1 MTAPPVIASDVR
13 RASVRCRRGWRLLRF
28 GRGDSGRKVAR
39 LIFASLAS
47 LLIYALVF
55 GFIDDRPLAL
65 GFLQQQIDAK
75 LARGASIDGPKLVI
89 MAGSNGPY
97 SHRCEVIEQI
107 MAMPCVN
114 AGVAVGI
121 GLDYLFARWW
131 PLLHPGDLVYLPI
144 EEQQYSR
151 GHLATD
157 LGPDASIMFRHDWRT
172 LAVLPPQR
180 WVTALFS
187 FDLPA
192 ALMGPIEIAL
202 VASHFHDPRQD
213 MTGGTNAWGDH
224 VGHTAAI
231 AASNQDVLASATSNH
246 ATADEIRT
254 GDGSVLIAAFVRAAI
269 AHGVNV
275 IGGLPAEFADAPMP
289 ETTQDAI
296 RTLYLSNGA
305 DFLELPNQSR
315 YPRTAFFDTG
325 EHLNE
330 TWQIENSKLLAE
342 QLRIY
347 FRRRCTEC
355 ADLTAS
361 RAHCSKSSCLSSK
374 SSGTR

>member
-1 MTAPPVIASDVR
+1 MTASSVIASDVKR
-13 RASVRCRRGWRLLRF
+13 VPAGCRPGWSLLRF
-28 GRGDSGRKVAR
+28 ARGDSGRRVAR
-39 LIFASLAS
+39 LIFACLAS
-47 LLIYALVF
+47 LLLYALVF
-55 GFIDDRPLAL
+55 GFVVDRPLAL

-75 LARGASIDGPKLVI
+75 LARGLSIDRPKLVI
-89 MAGSNGPY
+89 LAGSNGPY
-97 SHRCEVIEQI
+97 SHRCEMIEQI

-121 GLDYLFARWW
+121 GLDYLFARWR

-144 EEQQYSR
+144 EEEQYSR
-151 GHLATD
+151 GRLATD

-172 LAVLPPQR
+172 LAALPPER

-187 FDLPA
+187 FDLPD
-192 ALMGPIEIAL
+192 ALMGPIEIGL
-202 VASHFHDPRQD
+202 VALHFHDPRQD
-213 MTGGTNAWGDH
+213 ITGGTNAWGDH

-231 AASNQDVLASATSNH
+231 AASNQGVLASAASHH

-254 GDGSVLIAAFVRAAI
+254 GDGSALIATLLRQAI
-269 AHGVNV
+269 AHGVDV

-289 ETTQDAI
+289 EATQDAI

-315 YPRTAFFDTG
+315 YPRTAFFDTS

-330 TWQIENSKLLAE
+330 TWQIENSKLLAQE
-342 QLRIY
+342 LLLY

-355 ADLTAS
+355 ADVTAS
-361 RAHCSKSSCLSSK
+361 RAHCSNSSCLSNK

>member
-1 MTAPPVIASDVR
+1 MTASPVIASDVK
-13 RASVRCRRGWRLLRF
+13 RASAGFHHGWRLLRF
-28 GRGDSGRKVAR
+28 ARGDSVRKVAR
-39 LIFASLAS
+39 LIIACLGS
-47 LLIYALVF
+47 LLLYALAF
-55 GFIDDRPLAL
+55 GFVVDRPLAL

-75 LARGASIDGPKLVI
+75 LARGVSIDRPKVVI
-89 MAGSNGPY
+89 VAGSNGPY
-97 SHRCEVIEQI
+97 SHRCELIERI
-107 MAMPCVN
+107 IAMPCVN

-131 PLLHPGDLVYLPI
+131 PLLHAGDLIYLPI
-144 EEQQYSR
+144 EEEQYSR
-151 GHLATD
+151 GRLAAD

-172 LAVLPPQR
+172 LAALRPQR

-187 FDLPA
+187 FDLPD

-202 VASHFHDPRQD
+202 VAAHFHDPRQD
-213 MTGGTNAWGDH
+213 MTGGTNEWGDH

-231 AASNQDVLASATSNH
+231 AVSNQGVLASATSHH
-246 ATADEIRT
+246 ATSDEIRT
-254 GDGSVLIAAFVRAAI
+254 GDGSALIATFLRQAI
-269 AHGVNV
+269 AHGVDV

-330 TWQIENSKLLAE
+330 TWQIENSKLLAQE
-342 QLRIY
+342 LLLY

-355 ADLTAS
+355 AAVTAS
-361 RAHCSKSSCLSSK
+361 RAHCSNSSCLSNK

>member
-1 MTAPPVIASDVR
+1 MTAPPVIASDVK
-13 RASVRCRRGWRLLRF
+13 RASVRCPRGRRLLRF
-28 GRGDSGRKVAR
+28 ACGDSGRKVAR
-39 LIFASLAS
+39 LIFAALAS
-47 LLIYALVF
+47 LLAYAFVF

-144 EEQQYSR
+144 EEEQYSR

-202 VASHFHDPRQD
+202 VASDFHDPRQD

-231 AASNQDVLASATSNH
+231 AAGNQGVLASTPSHH

-254 GDGSVLIAAFVRAAI
+254 GDGSALIAAFVREAI
-269 AHGVNV
+269 AHGINV

-296 RTLYLSNGA
+296 RTLYLSNDA

-325 EHLNE
+325 DHLNE

-355 ADLTAS
+355 ADVTAS
-361 RAHCSKSSCLSSK
+361 RAHCSRSSCLSNK

>member
-1 MTAPPVIASDVR
+1 MTVAPVIASDVKR
-13 RASVRCRRGWRLLRF
+13 EFAGCAHGWSLLRF
-28 GRGDSGRKVAR
+28 GRDDSGRKVAR
-39 LIFASLAS
+39 LISACLAS

-65 GFLQQQIDAK
+65 GFLQEQIDAK

-89 MAGSNGPY
+89 LAGSNGPY
-97 SHRCEVIEQI
+97 SHRCEIIERI
-107 MAMPCVN
+107 LAMPCVN
-114 AGVAVGI
+114 GGVAVGI
-121 GLDYLFARWW
+121 GLDYLFTRWS
-131 PLLHPGDLVYLPI
+131 PLLHPGDVVYLPM
-144 EEQQYSR
+144 EEEQYSR

-172 LAVLPPQR
+172 LAALPPQR
-180 WVTALFS
+180 WVAALFS

-202 VASHFHDPRQD
+202 VASDFHDPRQD

-224 VGHTAAI
+224 IGHTAAI
-231 AASNQDVLASATSNH
+231 AATNQGVLASAPSPH
-246 ATADEIRT
+246 ATADEIRN
-254 GDGSVLIAAFVRAAI
+254 GDGGALIAAFVREAI

-275 IGGLPAEFADAPMP
+275 IGGLPTKFADAPMP

-347 FRRRCTEC
+347 FRRRCTAC
-355 ADLTAS
+355 ADVTAS
-361 RAHCSKSSCLSSK
+361 RAHCSNSSCLSNK

>member
-1 MTAPPVIASDVR
+1 MVAPPVIASYVKW
-13 RASVRCRRGWRLLRF
+13 ASAGCPHDWSLLRF
-28 GRGDSGRKVAR
+28 GRGDSGRKIAR
-39 LIFASLAS
+39 LIFASLGS

-89 MAGSNGPY
+89 VAGSNGPY
-97 SHRCEVIEQI
+97 SHRCEIIEQI

-144 EEQQYSR
+144 EEEQYSR
-151 GHLATD
+151 GRLAAH

-172 LAVLPPQR
+172 LAAMPPQR
-180 WVTALFS
+180 WVAALFS
-187 FDLPA
+187 FDLPD

-213 MTGGTNAWGDH
+213 MTGGTNEWGDH
-224 VGHTAAI
+224 IGHTAAI
-231 AASNQDVLASATSNH
+231 AASNQGVLASATSHH

-254 GDGSVLIAAFVRAAI
+254 GDGSALIATFLRQAS
-269 AHGVNV
+269 AHGVDV

-330 TWQIENSKLLAE
+330 TWQIENSKLLAQE
-342 QLRIY
+342 LLLY

-355 ADLTAS
+355 ADVTAS
-361 RAHCSKSSCLSSK
+361 RAHCSKSSCLSNK